1 MTRTLFVFLL
11 FASFLLPT
19 ISYADTL
26 SDIQAQIEANNQQL
40 ETLKAEIAAYQR
52 QLDGL
57 AVEKNT
63 LQSTVNSLALSQ
75 KQLATQI
82 QVTQNKISSANLK
95 IRELSN
101 SIGDKE
107 TLIAADQNAIAKAL
121 RIMAEGERQP
131 LITQLI
137 SSRSLGDAWQA
148 AESMIQ
154 FNRALGE
161 DVKELRA
168 VRTELAGDRD
178 DVTAEKQKLVSL
190 QNELSLQKKST
201 DLQKAAQQKLLA
213 DTKNQEGAYQ
223 KIVASKKAEE
233 ASFEAMLFELESQL
247 QYVLDPN
254 SIPPAG
260 KGVLRWPLASVFIT
274 QQFGKTSSSQRL
286 YVSGT
291 HNGVDFKAP
300 IGTPVHAAL
309 TGTVMATNLGAV
321 PNCQYGK
328 WVLIKHLNG
337 LATLYA
343 HLSEVS
349 VQQGSTVTTGQVIG
363 FAGNTGY
370 AIGPHLHFGVYIA
383 EAISFKNYICWNK
396 AVVNIPIAPINAYL
410 NPLVYL

>member
-1 MTRTLFVFLL
+1 MTRIGLSLCLL
-11 FASFLLPT
+11 ILCVGVPLVS
-19 ISYADTL
+19 ADTV
-26 SDIQAQIEANNQQL
+26 SDIQAQIDTNNRQL
-40 ETLKAEIAAYQR
+40 EALRAEIAAYQK
-52 QLDGL
+52 QLDTL

-82 QVTQNKISSANLK
+82 QATQNKISSANLK

-131 LITQLI
+131 LIAQLI

-161 DVKELRA
+161 DVKELQT
-168 VRTELAGDRD
+168 VRTELASDRD
-178 DVTAEKQKLVSL
+178 DVTDAKEKLVSL
-190 QNELSLQKKST
+190 QSELSLQKKST
-201 DLQKAAQQKLLA
+201 DLQKAAQQKLLI
-213 DTKNQEGAYQ
+213 DTKSQESAYQ
-223 KIVASKKAEE
+223 KIVASKKAEQ
-233 ASFEAMLFELESQL
+233 AAFESALFELESQL
-247 QYVLDPN
+247 KYVLDPS

-260 KGVLRWPLASVFIT
+260 KGVLRWPLTSVSIT
-274 QQFGKTSSSQRL
+274 QEFGKTSSSQRL

-300 IGTPVHAAL
+300 IGTPVYAAL

-321 PNCQYGK
+321 ANCQYGK

-370 AIGPHLHFGVYIA
+370 AIGPHLHFTVYIA
-383 EAISFKNYICWNK
+383 EAISFKNYTCWNK
-396 AVVNIPIAPINAYL
+396 AVVNIPIAPTNAYL
-410 NPLVYL
+410 NPLLYL

>member
-1 MTRTLFVFLL
+1 
-11 FASFLLPT
+11 
-19 ISYADTL
+19 
-26 SDIQAQIEANNQQL
+26 
-40 ETLKAEIAAYQR
+40 
-52 QLDGL
+52 
-57 AVEKNT
+57 
-63 LQSTVNSLALSQ
+63 
-75 KQLATQI
+75 
-82 QVTQNKISSANLK
+82 
-95 IRELSN
+95 
-101 SIGDKE
+101 
-107 TLIAADQNAIAKAL
+107 
-121 RIMAEGERQP
+121 
-131 LITQLI
+131 
-137 SSRSLGDAWQA
+137 
-148 AESMIQ
+148 
-154 FNRALGE
+154 
-161 DVKELRA
+161 
-168 VRTELAGDRD
+168 
-178 DVTAEKQKLVSL
+178 
-190 QNELSLQKKST
+190 
-201 DLQKAAQQKLLA
+201 
-213 DTKNQEGAYQ
+213 
-223 KIVASKKAEE
+223 
-233 ASFEAMLFELESQL
+233 MLFELESQL